1 MDEYTCVMC
10 GLKLKVTVSIDEGV
24 YCENGYFDGGNN
36 SYCNQCYNSGLRVKE
51 GEQMDDYRLLDDGG
65 ITEGQY
71 KSLSNEEKLA
81 LIARIL
87 YETSTVVESLADELR
102 DGE

>member
-1 MDEYTCVMC
+1 MNRHVVAGALTSFNVD
-10 GLKLKVTVSIDEGV
+10 
-24 YCENGYFDGGNN
+24 
-36 SYCNQCYNSGLRVKE
+36 
-51 GEQMDDYRLLDDGG
+51 RLLDDGG
-65 ITEGQY
+65 ITDEQY